1 MFRKSC
7 AAVYHVEIATES
19 EIGNE
24 NTVGLSVTMSDHP
37 DNRSESMTAI
47 VYSILSGALSCL
59 WVAL

>member
-1 MFRKSC
+1 MYRKSC

-37 DNRSESMTAI
+37 DNRSESMTVI
-47 VYSILSGALSCL
+47 VYSFLSGALSCL
-59 WVAL
+59 WVVL